1 MTDFD
6 DICIILGELYS
17 NYGDDESFKEFLEFC
32 DIGVPLA
39 FHVSEKLCEPTEDG
53 VRYISDTWDLFLGA
67 LELPDNGYESLD
79 QVLELAE
86 ARGRN
91 LN

>member
-6 DICIILGELYS
+6 DICTILGELYA
-17 NYGDDESFKEFLEFC
+17 NYKDDERFKEFLEFC

-39 FHVSEKLCEPTEDG
+39 YHVYEDLAEPTENG
-53 VRYISDTWDLFLGA
+53 IRYISDTWELFLGA

-91 LN
+91 FN